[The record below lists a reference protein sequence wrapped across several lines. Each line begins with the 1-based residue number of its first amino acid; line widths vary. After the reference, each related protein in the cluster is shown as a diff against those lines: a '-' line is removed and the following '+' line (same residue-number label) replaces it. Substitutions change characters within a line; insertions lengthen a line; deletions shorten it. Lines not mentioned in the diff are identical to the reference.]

1 MNLRLVLISM
11 LLSAFSIP
19 VVAAEGGSS
28 VFSQLNLDY
37 PGLEGVKSRHAK
49 GDDAAAADSLLAY
62 FRSRKNAGTP
72 ELPSLQGITITAQ
85 QQKIADEALEHRFFV
100 HYGYQ
105 PSYFYGDDIT
115 KSDVSHIEFNF
126 FDDAKNEDQFSKED
140 IKEAFSWWDQE
151 TLNKINNISIYYSYD
166 HEGNASF
173 IQTGEFEIVIDRKSY
188 KMEYEYDKYDN
199 AKILSSSLK
208 SKDPDTAN
216 IFFYIAQLYKEKYS

>member
-37 PGLEGVKSRHAK
+37 PGLEGVKNRHAK

-100 HYGYQ
+100 H
-105 PSYFYGDDIT
+105 GDAGIGSHALALWNLWLFRVDFSDGAFHRIT
-115 KSDVSHIEFNF
+115 
-126 FDDAKNEDQFSKED
+126 
-140 IKEAFSWWDQE
+140 
-151 TLNKINNISIYYSYD
+151 
-166 HEGNASF
+166 
-173 IQTGEFEIVIDRKSY
+173 
-188 KMEYEYDKYDN
+188 
-199 AKILSSSLK
+199 SL
-208 SKDPDTAN
+208 PVLTV
-216 IFFYIAQLYKEKYS
+216 L